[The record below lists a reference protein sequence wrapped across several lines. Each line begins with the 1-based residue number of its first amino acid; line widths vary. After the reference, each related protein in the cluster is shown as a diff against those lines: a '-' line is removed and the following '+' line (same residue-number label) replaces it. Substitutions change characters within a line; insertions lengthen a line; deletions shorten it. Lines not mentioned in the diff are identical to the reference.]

1 MNFEKR
7 NIFVIFIIVFA
18 ITLGVVLGV
27 MQVRKNVSREPG
39 DNENDQII
47 DLPVDD
53 VNKKDVEENENKG
66 NEKKSKDE
74 EDPANKNT
82 KKSVKAKA
90 VYLTGW
96 SAGTKSKREST
107 ITNLKENGFNAVVVD
122 IKDEAGRLSYSSKV
136 QTAIDIKASQ
146 GMIANIENVIKEFH
160 DNDIYVIGRIVT
172 FKDPLYAK
180 NNTANAYHYADGS
193 VWKDYSGNNWPNP
206 YNKDSWEY
214 PIALAKEAATL
225 GFDEIQFDYVRFPS
239 SEGKIKQISFG
250 FDSDTKTKAD
260 TINSFLERVMSELKE
275 YNVVVSVD
283 VFGITTKK
291 KGDFENIGQ
300 DFAKIAQIV
309 DVICPM
315 VYPSH
320 YAYNEY
326 KIARP
331 DTNPYGIIYGALKD
345 AKTRISELGEV
356 ENIAIIRPYLQ
367 DFTASW
373 LGKGN
378 YITYGTKQVKDQI
391 QACFDL
397 RIDEFT
403 LWDPSNKYCYDALGQ
418 ANWTSEE
425 EYQAKLLEEQKKEEE
440 EKKKLE
446 EQKEVVE

>member
-1 MNFEKR
+1 MNFNKR
-7 NIFVIFIIVFA
+7 NIFIIIVVVIA
-18 ITLGVVLGV
+18 IVLGVVLGM
-27 MQVRKNVSREPG
+27 MQVRRNMLQTQKENNDEFI
-39 DNENDQII
+39 DNIEN
-47 DLPVDD
+47 
-53 VNKKDVEENENKG
+53 KDNNLDNDINENK
-66 NEKKSKDE
+66 EQEILE
-74 EDPANKNT
+74 EDIKEPT
-82 KKSVKAKA
+82 KVKA

-107 ITNLKENGFNAVVVD
+107 IANLKENGFNGVVID
-122 IKDEAGRLSYSSKV
+122 IKDEAGRLSYNSDV

-146 GMIANIENVIKEFH
+146 GMISNVESVIQEFH

-180 NNTANAYHYADGS
+180 NNTENAYHYADGS

-206 YNKDSWEY
+206 YNEASWEY

-239 SEGKIKQISFG
+239 SEGKVKQIAFG
-250 FDSDTKTKAD
+250 FDSDTKTKSE
-260 TINSFLERVMSELKE
+260 TINAFLENVMSELSE
-275 YNVVVSVD
+275 YDVTVSVD

-320 YAYNEY
+320 YAFNEY
-326 KIARP
+326 KIAKP

-356 ENIAIIRPYLQ
+356 EKVAIIRPYLQ

-378 YITYGTKQVKDQI
+378 YITYGSEQVKDQI

-397 RIDEFT
+397 RIDEFI
-403 LWDPSNKYCYDALGQ
+403 LWDPSNKYCYDALEK
-418 ANWTSEE
+418 ATWMSEE
-425 EYQAKLLEEQKKEEE
+425 EYNAQLQLEEKTNDLNEEI
-440 EKKKLE
+440 
-446 EQKEVVE
+446 

>member
-1 MNFEKR
+1 MNFEKK
-7 NIFVIFIIVFA
+7 NIIMIVIIIFA
-18 ITLGVVLGV
+18 ITLGVALGV
-27 MQVRKNVSREPG
+27 MQVRKNVSEKTR
-39 DNENDQII
+39 DNENQVI
-47 DLPVDD
+47 DIPTNDE
-53 VNKKDVEENENKG
+53 NKSNIDENENKNKEDEQKN
-66 NEKKSKDE
+66 NENTE
-74 EDPANKNT
+74 IENT
-82 KKSVKAKA
+82 KKDVRAKA

-107 ITNLKENGFNAVVVD
+107 ITNLKENGFNAVVID

-146 GMIANIENVIKEFH
+146 GMISNIENVIKEFH

-206 YNKDSWEY
+206 YNRDSWEY

-239 SEGKIKQISFG
+239 SEGKVKQISFG
-250 FDSDTKTKAD
+250 FDSDTKSKAD
-260 TINSFLERVMSELKE
+260 TINSFLEKVMAELKE

-326 KIARP
+326 KIAKP

-356 ENIAIIRPYLQ
+356 EKVAVIRPYLQ

-418 ANWTSEE
+418 ASWMSEE
-425 EYQAKLLEEQKKEEE
+425 EYQAKLLEEQKKAE
-440 EKKKLE
+440 EKQKLE
-446 EQKEVVE
+446 EQKKTEENN